1 MFANNR
7 HSYPQYNAHSQS
19 HPHETT
25 DILGNVGRIFSTLG
39 NKLEKDVKDHLK
51 NVYGTLTLC
60 MATAV
65 LGVIANSWLN
75 LYSWHF
81 FFSLGTMGLML
92 AIVGTEASRAN
103 EHKRLAYMFGLSFL
117 VGCTT
122 APLIEYVGATDPS
135 IVFNAYVITLIVFG
149 CFTMA
154 ALHAEST
161 KFLHLGGILS
171 SAMLCLLITSF
182 FARYQFVHGLI
193 LWGGLA
199 VNCGFIVYD
208 TQLIA
213 EKRRRGDIDYIWHS
227 VMLFIDFVN
236 IFRYILIILKEKSEN
251 DRRSNKRR

>member
-1 MFANNR
+1 MFANR
-7 HSYPQYNAHSQS
+7 PHSTTNQDDLHS
-19 HPHETT
+19 T
-25 DILGNVGRIFSTLG
+25 DIFGNINRIFSTLG

-75 LYSWHF
+75 LYNWHF
-81 FFSLGTMGLML
+81 MFSLGTIGLMIAL
-92 AIVGTEASRAN
+92 VATEASRAN
-103 EHKRLAYMFGLSFL
+103 EPKRLAYMFGLAFL

-122 APLIEYVGATDPS
+122 GPLIEYVGAHDPA

-161 KFLHLGGILS
+161 KFLHLGGALS
-171 SAMLCLLITSF
+171 AAMLCLLITSF
-182 FARYQFVHGLI
+182 FARYEFVHGVI

-199 VNCGFIVYD
+199 INCGFIVYD

-213 EKRRRGDIDYIWHS
+213 EKRRRGDTDYIWHA

-236 IFRYILIILKEKSEN
+236 IFRYILILLKEKSDN
-251 DRRSNKRR
+251 DGRSKKRR